1 MIYHVVSC
9 CNMIYHAKNSPKNKE
24 KKKNRAVI
32 GIPDDSPVNIY
43 REGYLAKGL
52 YRRTDNASL

>member
-1 MIYHVVSC
+1 
-9 CNMIYHAKNSPKNKE
+9 MIYHAKKLPKKE
-24 KKKNRAVI
+24 RKKRAVI

>member
-9 CNMIYHAKNSPKNKE
+9 CNMIYHAKNSPKKKE
-24 KKKNRAVI
+24 KKKRAVI

>member
-1 MIYHVVSC
+1 
-9 CNMIYHAKNSPKNKE
+9 MIYHAKKLPKKE
-24 KKKNRAVI
+24 RKKKRAVI

-43 REGYLAKGL
+43 REGYLANGL

>member
-1 MIYHVVSC
+1 MLQHDISC
-9 CNMIYHAKNSPKNKE
+9 KKLPKKE
-24 KKKNRAVI
+24 RKKKNRAVI

>member
-1 MIYHVVSC
+1 MLYHVGTC
-9 CNMIYHAKNSPKNKE
+9 YIMQKNPPKIE
-24 KKKNRAVI
+24 RKKRAVI

>member
-1 MIYHVVSC
+1 MLYHVATLYI
-9 CNMIYHAKNSPKNKE
+9 MQKNSPKKKE
-24 KKKNRAVI
+24 KKKRAVI

>member
-1 MIYHVVSC
+1 MLQHDISC
-9 CNMIYHAKNSPKNKE
+9 KKLPKKE
-24 KKKNRAVI
+24 RKKKKNRAVI

>member
-9 CNMIYHAKNSPKNKE
+9 CNMIYHAKKLPKKE
-24 KKKNRAVI
+24 RKKKRAAI

>member
-1 MIYHVVSC
+1 
-9 CNMIYHAKNSPKNKE
+9 MIYHAKNSPKKKE
-24 KKKNRAVI
+24 KKKRAVI

>member
-1 MIYHVVSC
+1 MIYHVISC
-9 CNMIYHAKNSPKNKE
+9 CNMIYHAKKLPKKE
-24 KKKNRAVI
+24 RKKRAVI

>member
-1 MIYHVVSC
+1 
-9 CNMIYHAKNSPKNKE
+9 MIYHAKKLPKKE
-24 KKKNRAVI
+24 RKKKQGDI